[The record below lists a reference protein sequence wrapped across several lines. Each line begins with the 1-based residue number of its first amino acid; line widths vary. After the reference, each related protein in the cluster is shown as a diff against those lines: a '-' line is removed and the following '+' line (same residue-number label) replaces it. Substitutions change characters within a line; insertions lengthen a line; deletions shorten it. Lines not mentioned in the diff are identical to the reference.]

1 MFHQTHAAKL
11 MRTTSELA
19 ANFGLELF
27 GDGSVAVSGVAIN
40 TEHVL
45 PGFLFVA
52 LQGKNSHGLDHLQ
65 RAIELGAVAVLSDA
79 PGGKAI
85 PHLFHPKPRKLA
97 GLIAA
102 DVFET
107 SASEMALFAVTG
119 TNGKTST
126 VFYLS
131 ELLNQ
136 FGQASG
142 LISSAQV
149 NVGDQLSTSSLTTPE
164 APRVHQLLAQ
174 MRAAGQQSCAVEASA
189 QGLSRNRLDGLK
201 FRVAGF
207 TNLSRDHLD
216 DYRDMDSYLEAKAKL
231 FEPLHSEKAVVFV
244 GDEFAKQLFEQIEIP
259 KVAIGAGYQ
268 YEYSYQANTL
278 YLTGAHSLQ
287 VSVDLPALMVKN
299 LVLAIVMLLQD
310 GVQPKTLE
318 EAVQRMNTAVPGRLQ
333 RVSER
338 HPAIFVDYAHTP
350 QAVRESARELNGSF
364 KELTVILAAS
374 GDRDKGKRGEMALAA
389 ADFASKIII
398 TDQHPRSENPAA
410 IRADLMAAI
419 SDFADLQEVAD
430 PAMAVARAVEVTNS
444 GGAILWCGPGHL
456 KYREVAG
463 SKVAFDA
470 VLEARRVLGHD

>member
-1 MFHQTHAAKL
+1 

-27 GDGSVAVSGVAIN
+27 GDGSVVLSGVAIS
-40 TEHVL
+40 TEHVM

-52 LQGKNSHGLDHLQ
+52 LQGQNSHGLDHLQ

-79 PGGKAI
+79 LGEKAI
-85 PHLFHPKPRKLA
+85 PHLFHPRPREVA

-102 DVFET
+102 EVFET
-107 SASEMALFAVTG
+107 STSAQALYAVTG

-136 FGQASG
+136 IGQPSG
-142 LISSAQV
+142 LISSAQIKA
-149 NVGDQLSTSSLTTPE
+149 GDQLSTSSLTTPE
-164 APRVHQLLAQ
+164 APRLHQLLAQ
-174 MRAAGQQSCAVEASA
+174 MRVAGQRSCAVEASA
-189 QGLSRNRLDGLK
+189 QGLTRNRLDGLR

-216 DYRDMDSYLEAKAKL
+216 DYRDMDNYLDAKARL
-231 FEPLHSEKAVVFV
+231 FEPLRSEKAAVFV
-244 GDEFAKQLFEQIEIP
+244 EDEFAKQLFEQIEIP
-259 KVAIGAGYQ
+259 KVGIGSGYQ

-278 YLTGAHSLQ
+278 DLTGAHSLK
-287 VSVDLPALMVKN
+287 VRVNLPALMVKN

-310 GVQPKTLE
+310 GVQPKALE
-318 EAVQRMNTAVPGRLQ
+318 EAVQTMNTAVPGRLQ

-338 HPAIFVDYAHTP
+338 NPAIFVDYAHTP
-350 QAVRESARELNGSF
+350 QAVRESARELAGSF

-374 GDRDKGKRGEMALAA
+374 GDRDKGKREQMALAA
-389 ADFASKIII
+389 AEFASKIII
-398 TDQHPRSENPAA
+398 TDQHPRSEDPAA
-410 IRADLMAAI
+410 IRADLRAAI
-419 SDFADLQEVAD
+419 EDFADLREVAD
-430 PAMAVARAVEVTNS
+430 PAMAVARAVEITNS

-463 SKVAFDA
+463 SKVKFDA
-470 VLEARRVLGHD
+470 VMEARRVLGHD

>member
-1 MFHQTHAAKL
+1 

-19 ANFGLELF
+19 ENFGLELF
-27 GDGSVAVSGVAIN
+27 GDGSVALRGVAIS

-52 LQGKNSHGLDHLQ
+52 IQGQNSHGLDHLQ
-65 RAIELGAVAVLSDA
+65 RAIEMGAVAVLSDA
-79 PGGKAI
+79 PGKKAI
-85 PHLFHPKPRKLA
+85 PHLFHPRPREVA
-97 GLIAA
+97 GLIAG
-102 DVFET
+102 DVFDT
-107 SASEMALFAVTG
+107 SSSELALYAVTG

-136 FGQASG
+136 IGQPSG
-142 LISSAQV
+142 LISSAQI

-174 MRAAGQQSCAVEASA
+174 MRAAGQDSCAVEASA

-216 DYRDMDSYLEAKAKL
+216 DYRDMASYLEAKVRL
-231 FEPLHSEKAVVFV
+231 FEPLRSEKAVVFV
-244 GDEFAKQLFEQIEIP
+244 EDEFAKQLFEQIEIP
-259 KVAIGAGYQ
+259 KVAIGSGYQ

-278 YLTGAHSLQ
+278 YLTGAHSLK
-287 VSVDLPALMVKN
+287 VNVDLPALMVKN
-299 LVLAIVMLLQD
+299 LVLAIVMLLQE
-310 GVQPKTLE
+310 GFQPSSLE
-318 EAVQRMNTAVPGRLQ
+318 EAVLRMNTAVPGRLQ

-338 HPAIFVDYAHTP
+338 NPAIFVDYAHTP
-350 QAVRESARELNGSF
+350 QAVRESASELAGSF

-374 GDRDKGKRGEMALAA
+374 GDRDKGKRGQMALAA

-398 TDQHPRSENPAA
+398 TDQHPRSEDPAA
-410 IRADLMAAI
+410 IRADLRAAI
-419 SDFADLQEVAD
+419 SDFRDLHEIAD
-430 PAMAVARAVEVTNS
+430 PAAAVARAVEITNS

-463 SKVAFDA
+463 TKVKFDA
-470 VLEARRVLGHD
+470 VMEARRVLGHD